1 MVTIINHDFSN
12 QGISQLLWSILEPSN
27 WIRLKKGCGE
37 LTHGN
42 RYFKYCKTNK
52 HGSIVLPYN
61 IWCIYDVYMIYIY
74 MYRSYMY
81 CIQVKYGTLWYKS
94 IFSPLHQPSESKLKK
109 SRLALRAMCRGK
121 AYRKDWRP
129 GKPLASIPA
138 FPIRILG
145 RVEEE
150 LGTARGPG
158 QIFCWVVLW

>member
-61 IWCIYDVYMIYIY
+61 IWCIYDVYIWSIHVLYTGEVWNAV
-74 MYRSYMY
+74 
-81 CIQVKYGTLWYKS
+81 IQVDFFAPPSAVRVQVEEVQVSAASDVSWQSLQEGLTAWEAFGFDTS
-94 IFSPLHQPSESKLKK
+94 FSYSD
-109 SRLALRAMCRGK
+109 SRQGWGRTGHSQGA
-121 AYRKDWRP
+121 RP
-129 GKPLASIPA
+129 DFL
-138 FPIRILG
+138 LG
-145 RVEEE
+145 R
-150 LGTARGPG
+150 
-158 QIFCWVVLW
+158 FVVGNQ